1 MLKDMFI
8 FAIRNIKSYR
18 KFFIQ
23 IVIILSLILCLCS
36 IYVCSITSIYD
47 SYDDIQSLNYQYNY
61 VEINDDI
68 PILIKDM
75 PSHMNEQWMKY
86 ECQIS
91 KRTKFNPN
99 KLGVSSY
106 KQINS
111 SFTITIDGI
120 KYNSNSN
127 QETDILVEGTSINH
141 TMITENELIS
151 FKGKY
156 GNKAKI
162 IIEGSEIKNDDEI
175 VISES
180 IVAMYNLDIDSIIN
194 KQIIFSKDDYSTDSF
209 KIVGII
215 SKDFANN
222 MIYLSN
228 TNQYFNTYKNYF
240 KTITRI
246 YFKNYDEAE
255 ASFPQLFDTYN
266 TKVVTYAAEDMSSSI
281 VTMQNMLNFIQ
292 IIFII
297 FIVILGGSFL
307 VTLAL
312 KVDSIIYLQKTFLGV
327 LISHG
332 FERRKV
338 DMLLWVQV
346 IICGLISSIVAAISG
361 TIFVLCSKSLF
372 ESLGV
377 NVVLNF
383 GVFIMSLG
391 IIFVLM
397 ILILFIICAPMFI
410 KLRKNDII
418 DYLR

>member
-99 KLGVSSY
+99 KLGVSTY

-180 IVAMYNLDIDSIIN
+180 IVEMYNLDIDSIIN

-209 KIVGII
+209 
-215 SKDFANN
+215 
-222 MIYLSN
+222 
-228 TNQYFNTYKNYF
+228 
-240 KTITRI
+240 
-246 YFKNYDEAE
+246 
-255 ASFPQLFDTYN
+255 
-266 TKVVTYAAEDMSSSI
+266 
-281 VTMQNMLNFIQ
+281 
-292 IIFII
+292 
-297 FIVILGGSFL
+297 
-307 VTLAL
+307 
-312 KVDSIIYLQKTFLGV
+312 
-327 LISHG
+327 
-332 FERRKV
+332 
-338 DMLLWVQV
+338 
-346 IICGLISSIVAAISG
+346 
-361 TIFVLCSKSLF
+361 
-372 ESLGV
+372 
-377 NVVLNF
+377 
-383 GVFIMSLG
+383 
-391 IIFVLM
+391 
-397 ILILFIICAPMFI
+397 
-410 KLRKNDII
+410 
-418 DYLR
+418 